1 MKNIKWAKINPIPK
15 SQEDELTPEPP
26 CQIGLKN
33 APPDNVSSKYVRGMT
48 LELSGENGRTESGHI
63 KNFLCLDV
71 MKWCF

>member
-1 MKNIKWAKINPIPK
+1 MPNRVK
-15 SQEDELTPEPP
+15 
-26 CQIGLKN
+26 KN

-71 MKWCF
+71 MK